1 MSQAAFCHVMNMFH
15 IPEVDSMEQIYNSK
29 TIRLELNDAENET
42 IMFDTD
48 LAQGSITSLQ
58 LFNIFINVLLQMLT
72 ATEQNQGISHG
83 LQIGKNQED
92 SSQDANHGYQ
102 FNDIGFVD
110 NISIFAETPEWCISL
125 LEVLYTLSSTSR
137 LTASTEAI
145 YSLSRF
151 SLTEDRFFSF

>member
-1 MSQAAFCHVMNMFH
+1 
-15 IPEVDSMEQIYNSK
+15 MEQIYNSK
-29 TIRLELNDAENET
+29 TVRLEPNDAENGK
-42 IMFDTD
+42 IMFDTG

-83 LQIGKNQED
+83 LQIDKNQED

-110 NISIFAETPEWCISL
+110 NSRSL
-125 LEVLYTLSSTSR
+125 LR
-137 LTASTEAI
+137 PQNGA
-145 YSLSRF
+145 
-151 SLTEDRFFSF
+151 